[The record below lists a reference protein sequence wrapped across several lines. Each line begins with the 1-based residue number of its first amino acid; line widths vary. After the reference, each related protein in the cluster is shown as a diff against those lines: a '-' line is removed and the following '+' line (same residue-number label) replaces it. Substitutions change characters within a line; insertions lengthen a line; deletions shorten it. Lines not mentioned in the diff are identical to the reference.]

1 MRTLPGWLLPAVMV
15 AAVAHSPAAAG
26 AAAAPPAGPAIELLA
41 PQAAIPLV
49 AGAKAV
55 LQWAPRPG
63 LAALPA
69 SEEWEAFL
77 SLDGGKSYGFRIT
90 PHLDSDLRQ
99 VLWDVPDTAS
109 ADVRL
114 LLRFG
119 DERRETVI
127 ELPQRF
133 TISPGTPI
141 SALTTTPAIP
151 ANTAIPANP
160 ANPATIALPP
170 TLAARAVLAPHPGE
184 AARPGDQG
192 VTVWAEGSRR
202 DTARRQMVAVFPAL
216 DGDWREP
223 ELAREPA
230 TLAGRPARTEP
241 PAPARRAPWGSP
253 PRTTAAAPRLERHET
268 LPPIDRMLQTS
279 RLNE

>member
-1 MRTLPGWLLPAVMV
+1 MRTLRGWLLPAVML
-15 AAVAHSPAAAG
+15 AAVAPSSAAAG
-26 AAAAPPAGPAIELLA
+26 AVAAAPAGTAIELLA

-49 AGAKAV
+49 AGSKAV

-63 LAALPA
+63 LATLPA

-99 VLWDVPDTAS
+99 ILWDVPDTAS

-133 TISPGTPI
+133 TIAPVSPI
-141 SALTTTPAIP
+141 SALTATPAII
-151 ANTAIPANP
+151 AVSAITAM
-160 ANPATIALPP
+160 LPSS
-170 TLAARAVLAPHPGE
+170 AARAMLATHPGE

-192 VTVWAEGSRR
+192 VNVWAEGSRR
-202 DTARRQMVAVFPAL
+202 GTARREMVAVFPAL
-216 DGDWREP
+216 DGAWREP

-230 TLAGRPARTEP
+230 TLAGRPARTGP
-241 PAPARRAPWGSP
+241 PAPARRADWGPS
-253 PRTTAAAPRLERHET
+253 RTAAAATRCERQEI